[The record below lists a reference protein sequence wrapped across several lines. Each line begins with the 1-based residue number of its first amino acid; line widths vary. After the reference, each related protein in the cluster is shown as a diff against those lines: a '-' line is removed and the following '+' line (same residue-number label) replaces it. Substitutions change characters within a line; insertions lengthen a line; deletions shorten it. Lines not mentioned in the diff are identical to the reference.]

1 MDKKSAHSG
10 KRFSGEEI
18 FAEQIALMFDVARR
32 KAGISNDDAEL
43 STASFRRAEMA
54 QLLLFS

>member
-18 FAEQIALMFDVARR
+18 FAEQIALMFDAAAQGGHSRR
-32 KAGISNDDAEL
+32 
-43 STASFRRAEMA
+43 
-54 QLLLFS
+54 